1 METFMK
7 DIRNGV
13 RSLLK
18 RPGFT
23 AIAVV
28 TLALGIGATTTI
40 FSVVDS
46 LLLRALPYPDAERL
60 VLLREVDA
68 KGNQMALA
76 APNFEDVQAS
86 SQSFAAL
93 AISAGSFPL
102 AVTGGGEAARARVS
116 FASRRFFEVL
126 GVQPFAG
133 RVFLPEEEKYGGPV
147 AALLS
152 YGYWQRMLAGRAD
165 FTAPGFD
172 YTTDTEIWITP
183 NTDPPNTSRTA
194 HNLPVL
200 GRLRAGVT
208 LAQARAELSGI
219 GKQLRQT
226 YGEKTD
232 AVDFALIP
240 LQTYLTR
247 NVREGLWLALTR
259 LMASLLF
266 GVTPTD
272 ALTFATVSLGLIV
285 VALIA
290 CYIPARRATKVDP
303 LVALRYE

>member
-1 METFMK
+1 MK
-7 DIRNGV
+7 TLLGDIRYGV
-13 RSLLK
+13 RSFLK

-165 FTAPGFD
+165 FTGVKLNVDGGRCNVIGAMPPGFD
-172 YTTDTEIWITP
+172 YTTDTEIWLTP
-183 NTDPPNTSRTA
+183 NPHPPNTSRTA
-194 HNLPVL
+194 HNSP
-200 GRLRAGVT
+200 
-208 LAQARAELSGI
+208 
-219 GKQLRQT
+219 
-226 YGEKTD
+226 
-232 AVDFALIP
+232 
-240 LQTYLTR
+240 
-247 NVREGLWLALTR
+247 
-259 LMASLLF
+259 SL
-266 GVTPTD
+266 V
-272 ALTFATVSLGLIV
+272 
-285 VALIA
+285 
-290 CYIPARRATKVDP
+290 
-303 LVALRYE
+303 